1 MTPAGRNPA
10 PRASGP
16 AARSAASEHVPP
28 AERAARGKSLRKATP
43 RSSHASWEPRPD
55 RPDPISLLE
64 EQAADRVPEL
74 LPIRYG
80 RMSASPFAFYRG
92 AAYIMASD
100 LAGSP
105 QTGVRVQLCGDAHL
119 SNFGAF
125 ASPERHLLFDLNDFD
140 ETLPGPW
147 EWDLKRLAAS
157 VAVAGRENGVKTKRR
172 TTIVRELV
180 GEYRRAMRRFAAMKA
195 LDVWYA
201 GASVSDL
208 RRLLRS
214 TTAGDRGKRL
224 DRTVAK
230 GRRKDSSRAFAKLAV
245 LRDDE
250 ARIRPDPPLIVPIA
264 DLADRRGASRLEVS
278 AHKLLES
285 YLASLSRDRRRL
297 LERYR
302 YVDLARKVVG
312 VGSVGTRC
320 WVILLLGRDSSDPLV
335 LQAKEASR
343 SVLERFVDKSE
354 FANQG
359 QRVVEGQRLM
369 QSAGDIFLG
378 WLRQPLGLEDLKPRD
393 LYVRQLWDSKVSADI
408 SAMRPSDLALYAR
421 LCAWTLARAHARS
434 GDSTEIAGYL
444 GSSEV
449 FDRGIAV
456 FAETYADQTE
466 RDHGALVDAIA
477 AGRVQA
483 QVEA

>member
-1 MTPAGRNPA
+1 M
-10 PRASGP
+10 
-16 AARSAASEHVPP
+16 
-28 AERAARGKSLRKATP
+28 
-43 RSSHASWEPRPD
+43 
-55 RPDPISLLE
+55 
-64 EQAADRVPEL
+64 PEL
-74 LPIRYG
+74 VPIRYE

-105 QTGVRVQLCGDAHL
+105 QTGIRVQLCGDAHL

-157 VAVAGRENGVKTKRR
+157 VAVAGRENAVKTKRR

-180 GEYRRAMRRFAAMKA
+180 GEYRRAMRRFAAMKT

-264 DLADRRGASRLEVS
+264 DLVDRRGASRLES
-278 AHKLLES
+278 STPRALES

-297 LERYR
+297 IERYR

-320 WVILLLGRDSSDPLV
+320 WVILLLGRRLQRSAVPPGEGSVALGPRAFRPASPSSPIKGSAWSRDS
-335 LQAKEASR
+335 
-343 SVLERFVDKSE
+343 
-354 FANQG
+354 G
-359 QRVVEGQRLM
+359 
-369 QSAGDIFLG
+369 
-378 WLRQPLGLEDLKPRD
+378 
-393 LYVRQLWDSKVSADI
+393 
-408 SAMRPSDLALYAR
+408 
-421 LCAWTLARAHARS
+421 
-434 GDSTEIAGYL
+434 
-444 GSSEV
+444 
-449 FDRGIAV
+449 
-456 FAETYADQTE
+456 
-466 RDHGALVDAIA
+466 
-477 AGRVQA
+477 
-483 QVEA
+483 